1 MHKWFGHTSYPN
13 ISILMC
19 VEEFF
24 VAYISA
30 MNEESILR
38 LNKWFA
44 GKYNIE
50 WLGLP
55 KKL

>member
-1 MHKWFGHTSYPN
+1 
-13 ISILMC
+13 MC

-44 GKYNIE
+44 GKYHIE